1 MKVNHVRII
10 VFLLFQFSFA
20 AVEAT
25 HFIPAY
31 SGNGYKHMSFVI
43 LSAQI
48 GDSNYS
54 VGDEIAVFDGTV
66 CCGVGVLTTEI
77 EYGNNESYLVFMV
90 SANTGFSGADG
101 FSEGHSIEIRCWSR
115 ISRREAVASLIFFDP
130 KTGLELSS
138 PPVFKSNSSVFVKL
152 SVANQAPV
160 ANAGKAQ
167 IVKSNS
173 LVTLDGSASF
183 EPDGDTLIYKWIAP
197 EGIVLSES
205 NTPHPTFVV
214 PEVPETMEY
223 IFSLVA
229 SDGILES
236 EPSTVTI
243 RVNPVEVENHA
254 PVASAGNVQTV
265 KSDSLVTLD
274 GSASFDP
281 DRDILFYKWTAPAGI
296 VLSESNTA
304 HPTFVAPAV
313 TETTEYIFSLVVS
326 DGILESELSAVTIRV
341 DPVEVENHAPVANA
355 GKAQIVKSDSLVTL
369 DGGASFDSDGDILF
383 YEWTAPEGIVL
394 SESNTPHPMFIA
406 PAVTETTEYIFS
418 LVVSDG
424 ILESESSEVIIRV
437 NPVEVENHVP
447 VASAG
452 ESQIVKS
459 DSLVTLDGSASF
471 DPDRDI
477 LFYKWTA
484 PAGIVL
490 SESNTPHPT
499 FIAPAVTETT
509 EYIFSL
515 VVSDGILESEPS
527 TVTIRVNPVEVEN
540 HAPVA
545 SAGNVQTVKS
555 DSLVTLD
562 GSASFDLDGDT
573 LIYKW
578 TAPEEIVLSESNTP
592 HPTFIAPAVTETAEY
607 IFSLVVS
614 DGILE
619 SEPSAVTIRVD
630 PVEVENH
637 APVANAGKAQIVK
650 SDSLVTL
657 DGSAS
662 FDPDRDILF
671 YKWTAPAGIVLSESN
686 TAHPTFVAPA
696 VTETTEYIF
705 SLVVSD
711 GILESE
717 PSEVIIQVSGIL
729 SSNSIVKDK
738 NATVVYPNPFSE
750 QVYFN
755 CAEFEGKTVVI
766 SIYNN
771 LGVSVFCSGWDFFSG
786 NNIFVWDGT
795 NNNKAVPS
803 GFYHCIISDLTGKT
817 RKITVVKK

>member
-31 SGNGYKHMSFVI
+31 SGNGYKHMNFVI

-54 VGDEIAVFDGTV
+54 AGDEIAVFDGTV
-66 CCGVGVLTTEI
+66 CCGVGVLTSEI

-90 SANTGFSGADG
+90 SANTGFSGTDG

-115 ISRREAVASLIFFDP
+115 ISRREAVASLIFFDSN
-130 KTGLELSS
+130 TGLELSA
-138 PPVFKSNSSVFVKL
+138 PPVFKSNSTVFVKL
-152 SVANQAPV
+152 SVPNQAPVANTGEGQIVESDSLVTLDGSASFDSDGDTLLYQWTAPEGIVLSETNSARPTFIAPTVTETTEYTFSLVTSDGILESEPSAVIIRVDPVEVENHAPV

-167 IVKSNS
+167 IVKTYN
-173 LVTLDGSASF
+173 LVTLDGGTSF
-183 EPDGDTLIYKWIAP
+183 DSDGDILFYEWTAP
-197 EGIVLSES
+197 EGIVLSEM
-205 NTPHPTFVV
+205 NVARPTFIA
-214 PEVPETMEY
+214 PEVTGTAEY
-223 IFSLVA
+223 IFSLVV

-254 PVASAGNVQTV
+254 PVANAGKAQIV
-265 KSDSLVTLD
+265 KSNSLVTLD
-274 GSASFDP
+274 GSASFDL
-281 DRDILFYKWTAPAGI
+281 DGDTLIYKWTAPAGI

-326 DGILESELSAVTIRV
+326 DGILESEPSAVTIRV

-355 GKAQIVKSDSLVTL
+355 GKA
-369 DGGASFDSDGDILF
+369 
-383 YEWTAPEGIVL
+383 
-394 SESNTPHPMFIA
+394 
-406 PAVTETTEYIFS
+406 
-418 LVVSDG
+418 
-424 ILESESSEVIIRV
+424 
-437 NPVEVENHVP
+437 
-447 VASAG
+447 
-452 ESQIVKS
+452 QIVKS

-592 HPTFIAPAVTETAEY
+592 HPTFIAPAVTET
-607 IFSLVVS
+607 
-614 DGILE
+614 
-619 SEPSAVTIRVD
+619 
-630 PVEVENH
+630 
-637 APVANAGKAQIVK
+637 
-650 SDSLVTL
+650 
-657 DGSAS
+657 
-662 FDPDRDILF
+662 
-671 YKWTAPAGIVLSESN
+671 
-686 TAHPTFVAPA
+686 
-696 VTETTEYIF
+696 TEYIF

>member
-31 SGNGYKHMSFVI
+31 SGNGYKHMNFVI

-54 VGDEIAVFDGTV
+54 AGDEIAVFDGTV
-66 CCGVGVLTTEI
+66 CCGVGVLTSEI

-90 SANTGFSGADG
+90 SANTGFSGTDG

-115 ISRREAVASLIFFDP
+115 ISRREAVASLIFFDSN
-130 KTGLELSS
+130 TGLELSA
-138 PPVFKSNSSVFVKL
+138 PPVFKSNSTVFVKL
-152 SVANQAPV
+152 SVPNQAPV
-160 ANAGKAQ
+160 ANTGEGQ
-167 IVKSNS
+167 IVESDS

-183 EPDGDTLIYKWIAP
+183 DSDGDTLLYQWTAP
-197 EGIVLSES
+197 EGIVLSETNS
-205 NTPHPTFVV
+205 ARPIFIAPTVT
-214 PEVPETMEY
+214 ETAEY
-223 IFSLVA
+223 IFSLVV

-274 GSASFDP
+274 GSASFDL
-281 DRDILFYKWTAPAGI
+281 DGDTLIYKWTAPEEI

-304 HPTFVAPAV
+304 HPT
-313 TETTEYIFSLVVS
+313 
-326 DGILESELSAVTIRV
+326 
-341 DPVEVENHAPVANA
+341 
-355 GKAQIVKSDSLVTL
+355 
-369 DGGASFDSDGDILF
+369 
-383 YEWTAPEGIVL
+383 
-394 SESNTPHPMFIA
+394 FIA

-424 ILESESSEVIIRV
+424 ILESEPSTVTIWV
-437 NPVEVENHVP
+437 NPVEVENHAP

-484 PAGIVL
+484 PAGIVF
-490 SESNTPHPT
+490 SESNTAHPT
-499 FIAPAVTETT
+499 FVAPAVTETT

-592 HPTFIAPAVTETAEY
+592 HPTFI
-607 IFSLVVS
+607 
-614 DGILE
+614 
-619 SEPSAVTIRVD
+619 
-630 PVEVENH
+630 
-637 APVANAGKAQIVK
+637 
-650 SDSLVTL
+650 
-657 DGSAS
+657 
-662 FDPDRDILF
+662 
-671 YKWTAPAGIVLSESN
+671 
-686 TAHPTFVAPA
+686 APA

>member
-31 SGNGYKHMSFVI
+31 SGNGYKHMNFVI

-54 VGDEIAVFDGTV
+54 AGDEIAVFDGTV
-66 CCGVGVLTTEI
+66 CCGVGVLTSEI

-90 SANTGFSGADG
+90 SANTGFSGTDG

-115 ISRREAVASLIFFDP
+115 ISRREAVASLIFFDSN
-130 KTGLELSS
+130 TGLELSA
-138 PPVFKSNSSVFVKL
+138 PPVFKSNSTVFVKL
-152 SVANQAPV
+152 SVPNQAPVANTGEGQIVESDSLVTLDGSASFDSDGDTLLYQWTAPEGIVLSETNSARPIFIAPTVTETTEYTFSLVVSDGILESEPSVVIIQVNPVAAENQAPV

-167 IVKSNS
+167 IVRTDN
-173 LVTLDGSASF
+173 LVTLDGGTSF
-183 EPDGDTLIYKWIAP
+183 DSDGDILFYEWTAP

-205 NTPHPTFVV
+205 NTPHPTFIAPAVT
-214 PEVPETMEY
+214 ETTEY
-223 IFSLVA
+223 IFSLVV

-274 GSASFDP
+274 GSASFDL
-281 DRDILFYKWTAPAGI
+281 DGDTLIYKWTAPEEI

-326 DGILESELSAVTIRV
+326 DGILESEPSAVTIRV
-341 DPVEVENHAPVANA
+341 NPVEVENHAPVANA
-355 GKAQIVKSDSLVTL
+355 GKA
-369 DGGASFDSDGDILF
+369 
-383 YEWTAPEGIVL
+383 
-394 SESNTPHPMFIA
+394 
-406 PAVTETTEYIFS
+406 
-418 LVVSDG
+418 
-424 ILESESSEVIIRV
+424 
-437 NPVEVENHVP
+437 
-447 VASAG
+447 
-452 ESQIVKS
+452 QIVKS

-592 HPTFIAPAVTETAEY
+592 HPTFIAPAVTET
-607 IFSLVVS
+607 
-614 DGILE
+614 
-619 SEPSAVTIRVD
+619 
-630 PVEVENH
+630 
-637 APVANAGKAQIVK
+637 
-650 SDSLVTL
+650 
-657 DGSAS
+657 
-662 FDPDRDILF
+662 
-671 YKWTAPAGIVLSESN
+671 
-686 TAHPTFVAPA
+686 
-696 VTETTEYIF
+696 TEYIF